1 MYTPNK
7 EINKL
12 MRQARKQGWDI
23 LQIRN
28 GHLKWVSP
36 VGAVLYTSF
45 SPSDRNAVKR
55 INHDLTL
62 NGFITIRKG
71 K

>member
-1 MYTPNK
+1 MFTPNK

-23 LQIRN
+23 TQINN

-36 VGAVLYTSF
+36 IGAVLYTSF
-45 SPSDRNAVKR
+45 SPSDVNAVKR
-55 INHDLTL
+55 INRDLIV
-62 NGFITIRKG
+62 NGFIILRKG

>member
-1 MYTPNK
+1 MHTPNK

-12 MRQARKQGWDI
+12 MRSARKQGWDI
-23 LQIRN
+23 VQIKS

-36 VGAVLYTSF
+36 VGDIIYSAFT
-45 SPSDRNAVKR
+45 PSDRNAVKQIQR
-55 INHDLTL
+55 ELRL
-62 NGFITIRKG
+62 KGFIIIKKG